1 MNIFFISG
9 TDTNVGKTEITC
21 ALMRVISNQ
30 DKTVV
35 GMKPISAGVDKIR
48 EGYLNKDVDK
58 IMNAAS
64 FSYDISKV
72 NSYSFDEPIAPH
84 IAADKVNCSIDFNLI
99 QNNLNQ
105 IKEKADYVFIEG
117 AGGHEVPLDKT
128 RTMADLVTSL
138 DIPIILVV
146 GIRLGCINHSILTI
160 NSILNRKQKLFGW
173 VANCIDKDMSEIDKN
188 ISYLKEKIPSPLIGI
203 VPYQENIDTEII
215 SSFLVWPD

>member
-1 MNIFFISG
+1 MS
-9 TDTNVGKTEITC
+9 E
-21 ALMRVISNQ
+21 A
-30 DKTVV
+30 
-35 GMKPISAGVDKIR
+35 SASSD
-48 EGYLNKDVDK
+48 L
-58 IMNAAS
+58 
-64 FSYDISKV
+64 SKV
-72 NSYSFDEPIAPH
+72 NCYSFDQPIAPH
-84 IAADKVNCSIDFNLI
+84 IAADKASCKIDFNLI

-160 NSILNRKQKLFGW
+160 KSILNRKQKLFGW

-188 ISYLKEKIPSPLIGI
+188 ISYLKEKIPAPLIGV

>member
-30 DKTVV
+30 DKIVV
-35 GMKPISAGVDKIR
+35 GMKPISAGVEKIR

-58 IMNAAS
+58 IMNEAS

>member
-35 GMKPISAGVDKIR
+35 GMKPISAGVEKIR

-58 IMNAAS
+58 IMNEAS

>member
-30 DKTVV
+30 DKIVV
-35 GMKPISAGVDKIR
+35 GMKPISAGVEKIR

-84 IAADKVNCSIDFNLI
+84 IAADKVNCRIDFNLI

-138 DIPIILVV
+138 DIPIISFKREGRFSMDKKHHHNMQCKRTDHHFESMKGERKDDFPRRGDLKK
-146 GIRLGCINHSILTI
+146 RNH
-160 NSILNRKQKLFGW
+160 
-173 VANCIDKDMSEIDKN
+173 D
-188 ISYLKEKIPSPLIGI
+188 LIGFT
-203 VPYQENIDTEII
+203 Y
-215 SSFLVWPD
+215 

>member
-21 ALMRVISNQ
+21 ALMRLISNQ
-30 DKTVV
+30 EKIVM
-35 GMKPISAGVDKIR
+35 GMKPISAGVEKIR
-48 EGYLNKDVDK
+48 EEYLNHDVNK
-58 IMNAAS
+58 IMNEAS

-84 IAADKVNCSIDFNLI
+84 IAADKVNCKIDFNLI
-99 QNNLNQ
+99 QNNLNG
-105 IKEKADYVFIEG
+105 IKKKSDYVFIEG

-160 NSILNRKQKLFGW
+160 KSILNRKQKLFGW
-173 VANCIDKDMSEIDKN
+173 VANCIDKEMSEIDNN
-188 ISYLKEKIPSPLIGI
+188 ILYLKDIIPAPLIGI
-203 VPYQENIDTEII
+203 VPYQENLDTEAI
-215 SSFLVWPD
+215 SNFLVWPD